1 MSGGE
6 NMKTTVLYLIFATVL
21 LVQSGIIYF
30 LMKTLKNLVAI
41 SKDNLT
47 YQDNSTNNLSLNT
60 LYLKNSNEKKVSIY
74 DLIEE
79 RESISFIF
87 LSETCN
93 TCKEIFNNRHTLD
106 RNVQIVFQSN
116 YSGEMDSNVLLSNDA
131 FKVFDIKTTPQLV
144 ILDSG
149 LNIKQQRIIYGL
161 EELKSLE
168 VVS

>member
-1 MSGGE
+1 
-6 NMKTTVLYLIFATVL
+6 MKTTILYLIFATVL
-21 LVQSGIIYF
+21 LIQSGIIYF

-47 YQDNSTNNLSLNT
+47 YQDKSINNLSLNT
-60 LYLKNSNEKKVSIY
+60 LSFKNSNKQKVSTSE
-74 DLIEE
+74 LIEDKE
-79 RESISFIF
+79 LISFIF

-93 TCKEIFNNRHTLD
+93 TCKEIFDNRHALD
-106 RNVQIVFQSN
+106 RNIQLVFQSN
-116 YSGEMDSNVLLSNDA
+116 YSSEMDSNVLLSNDA

-168 VVS
+168 GVS